1 MDLLSWLSWGAL
13 LFSFGLAGGS
23 LAVSFRSSEARTASR
38 GMWLCLGGVLV
49 LGVLGV
55 ATYLL
60 GLSIAFGAVASADA
74 AEKAT
79 RLAQGISIAM
89 NCTAF
94 VALGTL
100 PVAVSAL
107 ILFLRSRRL
116 ARARPDAS

>member
-60 GLSIAFGAVASADA
+60 GLSIAFGAVVFFLVR
-74 AEKAT
+74 T
-79 RLAQGISIAM
+79 PPVRLIG
-89 NCTAF
+89 
-94 VALGTL
+94 GT
-100 PVAVSAL
+100 VHDD
-107 ILFLRSRRL
+107 F
-116 ARARPDAS
+116 